1 MMTASFTDRE
11 RQIVERLI
19 EEGVTLSAEKLGQL
33 SSTPWTVISASVE
46 ELPVVR
52 VLSLFREDKTP
63 HVAAHLKSR
72 SMLPVEI
79 LILFP
84 EAGAK
89 SVTEAVLRSAG
100 HNLRLVED
108 PRKVVIAEISNI
120 MGQGVLRAMANALK
134 VSIILDVPKLR
145 EGLKS
150 SVLGEAFGSFDGQK
164 ETVLFS
170 RIDMSSEAMSASCS
184 MALIFHVDL
193 MRRLIAAVSDS

>member
-1 MMTASFTDRE
+1 MMTAAFTDRE
-11 RQIVERLI
+11 RKIVEGLI

-33 SSTPWTVISASVE
+33 SGTPWTVISASVE

-52 VLSLFREDKTP
+52 VLSLFREDKVP

-84 EAGAK
+84 EPAAK
-89 SVTEAVLRSAG
+89 SVSDAVIRSAG
-100 HNLRLVED
+100 ASLGMVED

-120 MGQGVLRAMANALK
+120 MGQGVLRAMANTLK
-134 VSIILDVPKLR
+134 VSIILDVPKVR

-170 RIDMSSEAMSASCS
+170 RVDMSSEAMSASCS

-193 MRRLIAAVSDS
+193 MRRLIAAIAGA